1 MFPAD
6 LICLVPSLGM
16 SGSTDVE
23 ARTHTAYLSYG
34 LPDSGI
40 HSIGLDV
47 EDTLNV
53 YKVKI

>member
-1 MFPAD
+1 MFHAD